1 MSDFSVFHVNSD
13 PKINVVKRALVSQ
26 ESCELRTLAKIGDLV
41 DLALFIRL
49 AIAKQICTDQ
59 KTLKSTSNFAD
70 MIEDLIKQEYP
81 CFFDFDFNNP
91 VGYFE
96 AIRESSQQLDPELV
110 AIFDS
115 LFQKFRQ
122 VVDEVDS
129 SDAADE

>member
-1 MSDFSVFHVNSD
+1 MSDFSVFHINSGSNL
-13 PKINVVKRALVSQ
+13 NVVKCALASQ
-26 ESCELRTLAKIGDLV
+26 ESCEIRFLAKIGDLI

-49 AIAKQICTDQ
+49 ALAKRICTDQ

-70 MIEDLIKQEYP
+70 MIEHLIKQEYP
-81 CFFDFDFNNP
+81 CFFDFDFNEP

-96 AIRESSQQLDPELV
+96 AVQESEENTDPELV